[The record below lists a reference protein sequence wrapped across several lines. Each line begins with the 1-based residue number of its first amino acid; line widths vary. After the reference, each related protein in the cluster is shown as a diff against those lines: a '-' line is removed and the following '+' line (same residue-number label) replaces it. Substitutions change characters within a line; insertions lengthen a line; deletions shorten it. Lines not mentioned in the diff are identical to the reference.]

1 MKKVFFML
9 AIICVAT
16 TVNAQLLVNNSGN
29 VHISNIEHF
38 DTISVPDGTRLYVTR
53 SSIANWGTCLYA
65 RSNNDLT
72 AYSVGV
78 RGEALHPSNY
88 PQNFG
93 RAYGIMGIA
102 GHAQG
107 GYNYGV
113 YGELRGNNNGAAIYG
128 TTNNFTN
135 GLQVNGYYAGYFD
148 GDAKVTYSLE
158 VEGGIYDALLLSSAP
173 SPLGSSGY
181 IVETLSERGS
191 MQTADRLA
199 SLQGVTYYPAA
210 AGQKSDSSERP
221 VSAVARQR
229 QEKLHHGIDIETL
242 ESEFPEFVYEKEDGT
257 KMIDYI
263 GMVPVLIQALSE
275 MNSRMAALEG
285 RDAMMSRGQNATTGV
300 LEVEAA
306 DIITLSQND
315 PNPWSSQTAIR
326 MNIPERVKDAAI
338 FIYDMSGKQVAEH
351 RISGRGD
358 TALTLTAE
366 TLVPGMYIYTL
377 IADGKVISTKR
388 MILTK

>member
-1 MKKVFFML
+1 MKKSIFFTSAFLVCSLSMF
-9 AIICVAT
+9 
-16 TVNAQLLVNNSGN
+16 AQLKVESSGAVLVAPS
-29 VHISNIEHF
+29 
-38 DTISVPDGTRLYVTR
+38 DTITIPDATRMYVMR
-53 SSIANWGTCLYA
+53 HGI
-65 RSNNDLT
+65 
-72 AYSVGV
+72 AYSGIGIWSKSDNDNAYFSIGIK
-78 RGEALHPSNY
+78 GEALHSSNY
-88 PQNFG
+88 AQNFG
-93 RAYGIMGIA
+93 SAYGVMGRA
-102 GHAQG
+102 GHAASGQ
-107 GYNYGV
+107 NFGV
-113 YGELRGNNNGAAIYG
+113 YGELCGPNGGAAIYG
-128 TTNNFTN
+128 TTTSS
-135 GLQVNGYYAGYFD
+135 LLPVSTNGYYAGYFD
-148 GDAKVTYSLE
+148 GAVEITDYLE

-257 KMIDYI
+257 KMVDYV

-275 MNSRMAALEG
+275 MNSRLATLEG
-285 RDAMMSRGQNATTGV
+285 RDAMMSRGLNATGV
-300 LEVEAA
+300 AEVEET
-306 DIITLSQND
+306 DIISLSQND
-315 PNPWSSQTAIR
+315 PNPWSTQTAIR
-326 MNIPERVKDAAI
+326 MNIPERVRDVAV
-338 FIYDMSGKQVAEH
+338 FIYDMSGKQLAEH

-358 TALTLTAE
+358 TSLTLSADS
-366 TLVPGMYIYTL
+366 LVPGMYIYTL

>member
-38 DTISVPDGTRLYVTR
+38 DTISVPDGTRLYITR
-53 SSIANWGTCLYA
+53 NSIANWGTCLYA

-88 PQNFG
+88 PQYFG

-128 TTNNFTN
+128 TTYNFTN
-135 GLQVNGYYAGYFD
+135 GLQVNGMYAGYFD
-148 GDAKVTYSLE
+148 GPVKVTDYLE
-158 VEGGIYDALLLSSAP
+158 ADGIYDCLLLSCAP
-173 SPLGSSGY
+173 SPLTASG
-181 IVETLSERGS
+181 IIAETPSERGS

-257 KMIDYI
+257 KMIDYV

-275 MNSRMAALEG
+275 MNSRLATLEG
-285 RDAMMSRGQNATTGV
+285 RDAMLSRGQNTTSIQ
-300 LEVEAA
+300 EIADT

-315 PNPWSSQTAIR
+315 PNPWSTQTAIR
-326 MNIPERVKDAAI
+326 MNIPERVGQAAL
-338 FIYDMSGKQVAEH
+338 FIYDMSGKQLAEH

-358 TALTLTAE
+358 TSLTLTADS
-366 TLVPGMYIYTL
+366 LVPGMYIYTL